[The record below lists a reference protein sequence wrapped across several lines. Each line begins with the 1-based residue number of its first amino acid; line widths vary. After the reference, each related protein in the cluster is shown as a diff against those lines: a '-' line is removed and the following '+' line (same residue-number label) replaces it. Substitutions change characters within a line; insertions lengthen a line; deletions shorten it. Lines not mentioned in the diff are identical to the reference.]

1 MVVLDLPHEVKA
13 VLELFYL

>member
-1 MVVLDLPHEVKA
+1 MVVLVLPQEEKA